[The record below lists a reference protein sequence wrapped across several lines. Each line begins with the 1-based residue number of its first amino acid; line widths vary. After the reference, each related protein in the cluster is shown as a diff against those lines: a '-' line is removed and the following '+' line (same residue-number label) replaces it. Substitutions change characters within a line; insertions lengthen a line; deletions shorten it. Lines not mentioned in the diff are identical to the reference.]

1 MEGALLQRFR
11 LDARQRTSHLS
22 KGQRTQLALIT
33 AICPEPEL
41 LILDEPTSGLDPIVR
56 REFIET
62 VIGAYQDGDP
72 GRRTVFVS
80 THLIAEFEGLIDEFT
95 IIDRG
100 RDVLTLGA
108 DAARDRFQKIY
119 ARFTSDPGRFELTGA
134 RVIRQQG
141 REIEIISQGNSAEVL
156 LRLRARSP
164 EAVTT
169 EALTLEEIF
178 VASLQAG
185 DAAA

>member
-1 MEGALLQRFR
+1 
-11 LDARQRTSHLS
+11 
-22 KGQRTQLALIT
+22 
-33 AICPEPEL
+33 
-41 LILDEPTSGLDPIVR
+41 
-56 REFIET
+56 
-62 VIGAYQDGDP
+62 
-72 GRRTVFVS
+72 
-80 THLIAEFEGLIDEFT
+80 
-95 IIDRG
+95 
-100 RDVLTLGA
+100 
-108 DAARDRFQKIY
+108 
-119 ARFTSDPGRFELTGA
+119 
-134 RVIRQQG
+134 VIRQQG